1 MKRRCFFWVVALFV
15 ATIAFVGCEMEDP
28 QAPRMEQV
36 EVELTDR
43 AGEAVDLGLSV
54 LWADDNVA
62 GRFAWGEVE
71 SKSYF
76 SELGYQYCENGTYI
90 EIGKNITGSKYDA
103 ARMLWGGKWRM
114 PTEKEFL
121 ELLDKCDTEDNG
133 RGSIKVTGPNGNYI
147 YFKEEKMITGNSGY
161 WTATQFGSNAGFSW
175 AAAMS
180 WNCFT
185 QGIAKYNG
193 LLIRP
198 VMDRE

>member
-1 MKRRCFFWVVALFV
+1 MLC
-15 ATIAFVGCEMEDP
+15 GCGGEDP
-28 QAPRMEQV
+28 QAERMEQM
-36 EVELTDR
+36 EVALSDR

-54 LWADDNVA
+54 LWADKNVA

-76 SELGYQYCENGTYI
+76 SELGYLYCNEGVYE
-90 EIGKNITGSKYDA
+90 EIGKNISGSKYDA

-114 PTEKEFL
+114 PTEKEFR
-121 ELLDKCDTEDNG
+121 ELIDKCRIEDNG
-133 RGSIKVTGPNGNYI
+133 GGSLKVTGPNGNYV
-147 YFKEEKMITGNSGY
+147 YLKEENIITGNSGY
-161 WTATQFGSNAGFSW
+161 WTASQFGNNTGFSW

-185 QGIAKYNG
+185 QGIAKYSG

-198 VMDRE
+198 VMDK

>member
-1 MKRRCFFWVVALFV
+1 MKKLVYLLAIATVVCA
-15 ATIAFVGCEMEDP
+15 CEKADAEES
-28 QAPRMEQV
+28 RMEQA
-36 EVELTDR
+36 EVELSDR

-54 LWADDNVA
+54 LWAEDNVA
-62 GRFAWGEVE
+62 GRFAWGEIE

-76 SELGYQYCENGTYI
+76 SELGYQYCEEGSYV

-121 ELLDKCDTEDNG
+121 ELLDKCELEDNG
-133 RGSIKVTGPNGNYI
+133 RGAVKVTGPNGNYV
-147 YFKEEKMITGNSGY
+147 YFHEGPLVLGVGY
-161 WTATQFGSNAGFSW
+161 WTATQFGSNTGYSW

-185 QGIAKYNG
+185 QGIVKYEG
-193 LLIRP
+193 LYIRP
-198 VMDRE
+198 VMDK